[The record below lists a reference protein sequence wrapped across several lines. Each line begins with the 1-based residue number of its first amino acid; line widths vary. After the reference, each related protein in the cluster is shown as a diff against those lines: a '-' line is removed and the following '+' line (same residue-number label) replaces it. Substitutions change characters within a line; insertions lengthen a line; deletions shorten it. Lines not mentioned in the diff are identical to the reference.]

1 MPDTS
6 GTELQKPYK
15 SLLFLRF
22 FRFSESVWGCLMA
35 KSRKRLSPITATG
48 TEYFSL
54 TFGYVI
60 TISNALQF
68 STSRSG
74 TNSIFIF

>member
-1 MPDTS
+1 
-6 GTELQKPYK
+6 
-15 SLLFLRF
+15 
-22 FRFSESVWGCLMA
+22 MA